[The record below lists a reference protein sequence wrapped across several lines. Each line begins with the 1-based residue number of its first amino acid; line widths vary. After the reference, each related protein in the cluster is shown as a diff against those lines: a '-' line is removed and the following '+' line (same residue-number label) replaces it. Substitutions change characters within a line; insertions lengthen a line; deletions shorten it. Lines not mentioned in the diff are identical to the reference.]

1 MRKLIKQVLDALIK
15 GPLKWAFSIT
25 RNLFERFLIELLIV
39 VFMAVFLG
47 DSPSVKAPETPNVLL
62 VHKTELTSIIDRNI
76 V

>member
-1 MRKLIKQVLDALIK
+1 MLGALIK

-25 RNLFERFLIELLIV
+25 RNVFERFLSELLIV

-47 DSPSVKAPETPNVLL
+47 NFPSIKAPKTPNVLL
-62 VHKTELTSIIDRNI
+62 VHKTELTSISDRNI